1 MTIVVFNLRTLSAVP
16 RARAGLLA
24 AAPPGA
30 GQGLAAVLAGLA
42 PLLLGRGRRQRA
54 RVLER
59 GRRPAQVHSSADC
72 TLYEESSS
80 YLGGRGSSTLPR
92 LLTSM
97 RQGAGAGGG
106 AASGLQS

>member
-1 MTIVVFNLRTLSAVP
+1 MFNLGTLSAVP
-16 RARAGLLA
+16 VARAGLLA

-42 PLLLGRGRRQRA
+42 PLLLGGGRRQRA

-59 GRRPAQVHSSADC
+59 GRRPAHQHEDY
-72 TLYEESSS
+72 TLYEEISS